1 MHKINDFLNLLK
13 TKEIKIKRL
22 ANRHYNYNS
31 LKNDNKIKKL
41 AKKFIEQFE
50 GVSLFKNNRLK
61 IYLEKNHESSGMII
75 DYLKDLFNF
84 ESLLDDLKCK
94 KYPKYL
100 KKVNDEITSWLNDI
114 YNRYSSIKEDE
125 ILFTE
130 NGKLSSNNIIEVIQY
145 NINKYFNNQISI
157 DKNIID
163 FKDLEYDET
172 IKEDKEFYDE
182 LSSILD
188 GIMEKFQEI
197 FNMDINI
204 KDKII
209 IPLIN
214 NCKCHCLYLLL
225 LNLVKNLCF
234 INKNDISA
242 GFMKILIN
250 NEII

>member
-1 MHKINDFLNLLK
+1 
-13 TKEIKIKRL
+13 
-22 ANRHYNYNS
+22 
-31 LKNDNKIKKL
+31 
-41 AKKFIEQFE
+41 
-50 GVSLFKNNRLK
+50 
-61 IYLEKNHESSGMII
+61 MII

-94 KYPKYL
+94 NYPKYL

-114 YNRYSSIKEDE
+114 YNRYSSIKENE

-163 FKDLEYDET
+163 FKDLEYDES

-197 FNMDINI
+197 FNKDINI
-204 KDKII
+204 KEK
-209 IPLIN
+209 
-214 NCKCHCLYLLL
+214 LL
-225 LNLVKNLCF
+225 F
-234 INKNDISA
+234 H
-242 GFMKILIN
+242 
-250 NEII
+250 

>member
-1 MHKINDFLNLLK
+1 LHKINDFLNLIK

-22 ANRHYNYNS
+22 TNKHYNYNS
-31 LKNDNKIKKL
+31 LENDNKIRKL
-41 AKKFIEQFE
+41 TKKFIEQFE

-61 IYLEKNHESSGMII
+61 IYLEKNH
-75 DYLKDLFNF
+75 
-84 ESLLDDLKCK
+84 LLDDLKCK
-94 KYPKYL
+94 NYPKYL
-100 KKVNDEITSWLNDI
+100 KKVNDEITSWLEDI
-114 YNRYSSIKEDE
+114 YNRYSSINEDE

-130 NGKLSSNNIIEVIQY
+130 NGKLSFNNIIEVIQY
-145 NINKYFNNQISI
+145 NINKYFNNKISI

-197 FNMDINI
+197 FNKDINI
-204 KDKII
+204 KDKFI

-250 NEII
+250 NKII